1 MAGAEPPRGPETE
14 LSEGRQGAA
23 EAFGG
28 GFWPGFLDEVA
39 KDFFFF
45 PGFHRWPQGAG
56 PSIRSV
62 WPILG
67 AFSRGREAEGHVARE
82 AVNCTGYTATN
93 PRRNCPGSGCRLQT

>member
-45 PGFHRWPQGAG
+45 PGVPPLA
-56 PSIRSV
+56 
-62 WPILG
+62 
-67 AFSRGREAEGHVARE
+67 
-82 AVNCTGYTATN
+82 
-93 PRRNCPGSGCRLQT
+93 PRRRAKYSLSLAYFGGLLEGT